1 MRYGGEGEG
10 RGRGGTKCINSQAIQ
25 NGFNWISL
33 VLQLRCFRVLF
44 ASWLKTRSRN
54 LKPRSRVKS
63 AIFRS
68 VLSPLPCLTLK
79 CVPTCKEGWNLCSP
93 QFFSLCSSIK
103 GGFAGGYERPI
114 FSLNNRI
121 IRFQGI
127 LSSRGRRWVVW
138 ARSCFHMC
146 FYVFPPA
153 RNVHFLLSYLPFLPP
168 SPLT

>member
-1 MRYGGEGEG
+1 MEG
-10 RGRGGTKCINSQAIQ
+10 RGGGGTKCINSQAIP

-44 ASWLKTRSRN
+44 ASWLKTCSRN
-54 LKPRSRVKS
+54 LKPWSRVKS

-68 VLSPLPCLTLK
+68 VLSPLPCPTLK
-79 CVPTCKEGWNLCSP
+79 CVPTCEEGWNLCSP
-93 QFFSLCSSIK
+93 QFFSLCGSMK
-103 GGFAGGYERPI
+103 GGFAGGYARPI

-138 ARSCFHMC
+138 LPRCS
-146 FYVFPPA
+146 
-153 RNVHFLLSYLPFLPP
+153 FLLPHVFLCFSSRQECSFSPFLPPFPPP